1 MTNEEKDT
9 TDEEKLI
16 AAMMKLEEDFWKVLV
31 QSKDVL
37 PMVASAAI
45 SLKVAL
51 KIYKSILDDDDVER
65 LLAVALE
72 TTPPLLESDL
82 LSKNKVLH

>member
-1 MTNEEKDT
+1 M

-16 AAMMKLEEDFWKVLV
+16 AAMLKLEEAFWKVLV
-31 QSKDVL
+31 QSKDEL

-45 SLKVAL
+45 CLKVAL
-51 KIYKSILDDDDVER
+51 KIYKSVLSHEDVER

-72 TTPPLLESDL
+72 TTPPLLEQELPDP
-82 LSKNKVLH
+82 KVLH

>member
-1 MTNEEKDT
+1 M

-16 AAMMKLEEDFWKVLV
+16 AAMLKLEEDFWKVLV
-31 QSKDVL
+31 QAKDDL

-45 SLKVAL
+45 CLKVAL
-51 KIYKSILDDDDVER
+51 KIYKSVLAHDDVER

-72 TTPPLLESDL
+72 TTPPLLGQEFPDP
-82 LSKNKVLH
+82 KVLH